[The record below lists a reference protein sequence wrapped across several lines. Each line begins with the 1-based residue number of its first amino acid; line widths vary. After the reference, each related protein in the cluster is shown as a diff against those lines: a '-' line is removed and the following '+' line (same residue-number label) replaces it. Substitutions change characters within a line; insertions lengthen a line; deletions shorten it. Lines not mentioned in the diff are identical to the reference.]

1 MSLYRDHGV
10 VIRTWKL
17 GEADRIVSIFTRE
30 HGKVRA
36 VAKGVRKTSSR
47 FGSRLEPTAHLS
59 LQLYAGR
66 GDLDTITQVETID
79 RFATLRND
87 LDQWA
92 RACALLE
99 AVDQASPDRAP
110 NEALFAMLVRA
121 LTTLETRPTPL
132 VVAAFFLKVLALEGF
147 EPVTDGCVVCG
158 EDEAPLTGFSMSD
171 GGTTC
176 EACRKGPGLSDGALT
191 VMRQILGGRLGVALN
206 EPMSAVTDEVDQLAT
221 RLLEHHLDRRL
232 RSIGVLGRH

>member
-1 MSLYRDHGV
+1 MALYRDQGV
-10 VIRTWKL
+10 VLRTWKL
-17 GEADRIVSIFTRE
+17 GEADRIVSILTRE

-36 VAKGVRKTSSR
+36 VAKGVRKQTSR

-66 GDLDTITQVETID
+66 GDLDTVTQVESLH

-92 RACALLE
+92 RACAMLE
-99 AVDQASPDRAP
+99 AVDQACPDREP
-110 NEALFAMLVRA
+110 NEGVFDMLVRA
-121 LTTLETRPTPL
+121 LGTLEARPTPL
-132 VVAAFFLKVLALEGF
+132 VVAAFFLKLLAREGF
-147 EPVTDGCVVCG
+147 EPLVDACVVCG
-158 EDEAPLTGFSMSD
+158 ADEPLTGFSVSD

-176 EACRKGPGLSDGALT
+176 EACRRGPLLSPDGRAVLG
-191 VMRQILGGRLGVALN
+191 QILGGRLGAALN
-206 EPMSAVTDEVDQLAT
+206 LPASAVADEVDRIAT
-221 RLLEHHLDRRL
+221 NLLEHHFDRRL

>member
-1 MSLYRDHGV
+1 MTLYRDHGV
-10 VIRTWKL
+10 VMRTWRL

-36 VAKGVRKTSSR
+36 VAKGVRKQSSR

-66 GDLDTITQVETID
+66 GDLDTVTQVETID

-99 AVDQASPDRAP
+99 AVDQANPDREP
-110 NEALFAMLVRA
+110 NDAMFDMLVRA
-121 LTTLETRPTPL
+121 LGTLEARPGPL
-132 VVAAFFLKVLALEGF
+132 VVAGFFLKLLSLEGI
-147 EPVTDGCVVCG
+147 EPVIDECVLCGADG
-158 EDEAPLTGFSMSD
+158 PLTGFSVIDS
-171 GGTTC
+171 GVTC
-176 EACRKGPGLSDGALT
+176 EACRRGPAVIAET
-191 VMRQILGGRLGVALN
+191 VTVLRQILGGQLGAALN
-206 EPMSAVTDEVDQLAT
+206 MAPSTVTDEVDRVAT
-221 RLLEHHLDRRL
+221 QLLEHHIDRRL
-232 RSIGVLGRH
+232 RSITVLGRH